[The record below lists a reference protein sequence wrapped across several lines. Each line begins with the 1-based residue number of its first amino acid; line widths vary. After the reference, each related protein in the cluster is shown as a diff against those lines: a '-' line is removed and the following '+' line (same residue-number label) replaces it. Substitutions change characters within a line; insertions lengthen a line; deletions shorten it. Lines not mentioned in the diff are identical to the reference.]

1 MASQYSLIPFA
12 EEYLADLMGWINSEV
27 ECRQWGGPEFR
38 YPFDRHSFSTDSRWR
53 ELPSFAVLDAQG
65 APLAFGQFYRRLHC
79 CHLGRLIVA
88 PHARGRGVG
97 QQLIRKLAVQAR
109 DALHLEL
116 CSLFVLKN
124 NLAAKALYEKM
135 GFEVCSYPEE
145 MEWLDMCH
153 YMVAPMHKL
162 LVMEK

>member
-1 MASQYSLIPFA
+1 MKSPCSLIPFK
-12 EEYLADLMGWINSEV
+12 EKYLAALMGWIDSEV
-27 ECRQWGGPEFR
+27 DCRQWGGPEFR
-38 YPFDRHSFSTDSRWR
+38 YPFDTQSFSTDSRWR
-53 ELPSFAVLDAQG
+53 ELPSFVVLDAQG
-65 APLAFGQFYRRLHC
+65 EPLAFGQFYRRLNC

-97 QQLIRKLAVQAR
+97 QQLIRQLAAQAKEVLR
-109 DALHLEL
+109 LEQ

-124 NLAAKALYEKM
+124 NRAAKALYEKM

-153 YMVAPMHKL
+153 YMVAPMQKL
-162 LVMEK
+162 LVMEN